1 MKRLSLFLWLCISA
15 GTAWSGSEPSESVKL
30 DFQNVDIRTVVG
42 YVSEVTGQNFIV
54 GPDVKGSITVVA
66 PMKVPVVEVLG
77 FFQSVLEIH
86 GYTTVEA
93 GNMTKIVP
101 AAEAL
106 SKGVETVTE
115 TAPEKPSDTIVTEVI
130 RVHHLSPAEAKEV
143 LSPMVSENAVILSYT
158 DPGTLIITDSHS
170 NIERLKRVLKVL
182 DVPKAEEKIS
192 VQ

>member
-1 MKRLSLFLWLCISA
+1 MKQLALLLWLCISA
-15 GTAWSGSEPSESVKL
+15 GTAWAESGPSESVKM
-30 DFQNVDIRTVVG
+30 DFQNVDIRTVAG
-42 YVSEVTGQNFIV
+42 YVSEVTGLNFIV
-54 GPDVKGSITVVA
+54 GPDVKGRITVVA

-77 FFQSVLEIH
+77 FFQSILEIH

-115 TAPEKPSDTIVTEVI
+115 TVPEKPSDTIVTEVV
-130 RVHHLSPAEAKEV
+130 RVRHLSPAEAKEV

-158 DPGTLIITDSHS
+158 EPGTLIITDSHS